1 MSKIN
6 HADRRISKAFPVN
19 NPTDGTTHIS
29 CVLRYSADSGAEKA
43 YVLAVVPMQRSNGF
57 DVVMAWS
64 GYRFK
69 ALVANRFSRNV
80 LENIWE
86 EQLREG
92 STMRTLIAKVCE
104 ETGTGGVKLD
114 D

>member
-6 HADRRISKAFPVN
+6 KADRRISKNFPVN

-29 CVLRYSADSGAEKA
+29 CSLRYVTDSGSDKA
-43 YVLAVVPMQRSNGF
+43 YVLAVIPMQRSNGF

-69 ALVANRFSRNV
+69 ALEANRFSRNV
-80 LENIWE
+80 LENIWAD
-86 EQLREG
+86 QLLEG

-104 ETGTGGVKLD
+104 ETGTGGVKFD